1 MDGHPLKFRKLP
13 VGYVVYS
20 IGEDSTDDGGVSF
33 TNRPRNSKGGWDY
46 TFTVGR

>member
-20 IGEDSTDDGGVSF
+20 IGGDGTDDGGVSF
-33 TNRPRNSKGGWDY
+33 ANRPKNNQGGWDY